1 MWKNRKIDWLIL
13 GPYLAL
19 SIVGLLEIYS
29 ASSYRLLVAGSD
41 PKSLFIRQFLFIILS
56 WGVIVLTYSIRL
68 QVLLKPRII
77 KAGLIVSGLLLA
89 MMKLGIFAVT
99 VNGAQRWVSIAGI
112 QFQPSEIATIFLILY
127 LSRFFR
133 NDRSVTE
140 KLHIPVLIV
149 GGIAVLVL
157 FQPKI
162 AGALMILAIAGAIF
176 WAAAIP
182 IKKGLII
189 IGAAIASL
197 ILVAGLVLLLEKHHL
212 LPSFFEHAY
221 DRIAMVHNP
230 FLDEHGAGYQM
241 SNSYYALYNGGLF
254 GRGMGNS
261 ITKKGYL
268 PESETDFIFSVI
280 AEEFGLIGALLV
292 LFLLFLLCMR
302 IFQKST
308 KQKNQQATLIL
319 IGVGTWILVQT
330 SINIGSIL
338 GLIPMTGVPLPFV
351 SYGGTSYLI
360 LSFAIGLAM
369 NISSRQVKEKNKQVE
384 RLQPKKPELLN
395 KNN

>member
-29 ASSYRLLVAGSD
+29 ASSYRLLVAGND
-41 PKSLFIRQFLFIILS
+41 PKSLFIRQLFFIILS
-56 WGVIVLTYSIRL
+56 WGMITLTYSIRL
-68 QVLLKPRII
+68 QVLLKPKII
-77 KAGLIVSGLLLA
+77 NFGLGLSVLLLV

-99 VNGAQRWVSIAGI
+99 INGAQRWVSIAGI

-133 NDRSVTE
+133 NGQTVPQN
-140 KLHIPVLIV
+140 LHIPLLVV
-149 GGIAVLVL
+149 GGIAMLVL

-162 AGALMILAIAGAIF
+162 AGAIMILAIAGAIF
-176 WAAAIP
+176 WAAAVS
-182 IKKGLII
+182 IKKGLLI
-189 IGAAIASL
+189 IGLAISLL
-197 ILVAGLVLLLEKHHL
+197 ILAAALVLLLEKYDL

-221 DRIAMVHNP
+221 SRIAMVHNP
-230 FLDEHGAGYQM
+230 FLDEHGEGYQM

-292 LFLLFLLCMR
+292 LFLLFLLCLR

-308 KQKNQQATLIL
+308 KLENQQATLIL
-319 IGVGTWILVQT
+319 IGVGTWVLIQT
-330 SINIGSIL
+330 SINVGSIL
-338 GLIPMTGVPLPFV
+338 GLIPMTGVPMPFI

-360 LSFAIGLAM
+360 LSFAIGLVL
-369 NISSRQVKEKNKQVE
+369 NISSRQKKVKEQQINEVALKRPVLLKKNH
-384 RLQPKKPELLN
+384 
-395 KNN
+395 

>member
-41 PKSLFIRQFLFIILS
+41 PKSLFVRQLFFILFS
-56 WGVIVLTYSIRL
+56 WGVIALTYSIRI
-68 QVLLKPRII
+68 QVLLKPKII
-77 KAGLIVSGLLLA
+77 HFGLILSVLLLL
-89 MMKLGIFAVT
+89 MMKFGIFAVT
-99 VNGAQRWVSIAGI
+99 INGAQRWVSIAGI

-133 NDRSVTE
+133 NGNIVPE
-140 KLHIPVLIV
+140 KLHIPLLIM
-149 GGIAVLVL
+149 GGIALLVL

-162 AGALMILAIAGAIF
+162 AGAIMILAIAGAIF

-182 IKKGLII
+182 IKKGLFI
-189 IGAAIASL
+189 IGIAVSLL
-197 ILVAGLVLLLEKHHL
+197 ILAAVLVLILEKHDL

-221 DRIAMVHNP
+221 SRIAMVHNP

-292 LFLLFLLCMR
+292 LFLLFLLCLR

-308 KQKNQQATLIL
+308 KIENQQATLIL

-330 SINIGSIL
+330 SINVGSIL
-338 GLIPMTGVPLPFV
+338 GLIPMTGVPMPFI

-360 LSFAIGLAM
+360 LSFAIGLVL
-369 NISSRQVKEKNKQVE
+369 NISSRQKKEKMKQVNE
-384 RLQPKKPELLN
+384 LQLKRPVLLK